1 MCSSCF
7 SGLQATFC
15 VLPLVISWRYR
26 LSRAYIRSSG
36 FCCRWPDD
44 VECTTDTATSS
55 GCHCCCFWTISF
67 LKTVIFS
74 EYWRIERFRDF
85 CDEVLYKSTF
95 YIALHYA
102 LSASITGQNRFLGH
116 LPVSLKLSQNSTD
129 QDDKLGRDLLLQG
142 KLVGSVWP
150 GFVHGRLQVKLQM
163 ENPKHKKNFG
173 FRKII

>member
-1 MCSSCF
+1 MTWN
-7 SGLQATFC
+7 A
-15 VLPLVISWRYR
+15 LPTQLRR
-26 LSRAYIRSSG
+26 
-36 FCCRWPDD
+36 PD
-44 VECTTDTATSS
+44 VTAAAF
-55 GCHCCCFWTISF
+55 GRF

-116 LPVSLKLSQNSTD
+116 LPVSLTLSQNSTD

-150 GFVHGRLQVKLQM
+150 GFVHGQLQVKLQM